1 MMSRLFISLALLVGI
16 LPIAAAE
23 QQYIQWRLDKFSVTQ
38 PLSGLKGD
46 ARRGSKI
53 VIDSNSG
60 NCLACHKIP
69 DSDEP
74 FQGNIGPPL
83 HGIGSRLNEGELRLR
98 VINERLVNPDTI
110 MPAFYLDPKEVY
122 RLSEDY
128 WGQTILTAQQVE
140 DVVAYLVTLK

>member
-1 MMSRLFISLALLVGI
+1 MMKSLSILLLVI
-16 LPIAAAE
+16 VFQMPLAIAE
-23 QQYIQWRLDKFSVTQ
+23 QQYIQWRLDQFSITK
-38 PLSGLKGD
+38 PLGGLKGD
-46 ARRGSKI
+46 AERGSKI
-53 VIDSNSG
+53 VLDSNSG

-69 DSDEP
+69 NSNEP

-83 HGIGSRLNEGELRLR
+83 HGIGSRLKEGELRLR

-128 WGQTILTAQQVE
+128 WGETILTAQQVE